1 MASDIP
7 VDLFFA
13 VFRRFF
19 CRKAE
24 LFFIAVPASPSE
36 IRISFRL
43 GGAVRRRSSAAKMRH
58 CSIDCSRV
66 RGGIQESGKRQ
77 EDAGPGLCYK
87 SSHFETFLLNW
98 QNSCCPTTALR
109 TKADRSPFP
118 FGRGR
123 ARIRIQ
129 SDPLRVLLRHA
140 GSPSGGV
147 KSASE
152 SPAQTMPGREAAAES
167 DPQSI

>member
-1 MASDIP
+1 MAFDIP
-7 VDLFFA
+7 VDPFSA

-19 CRKAE
+19 CP
-24 LFFIAVPASPSE
+24 FFMAVPASPSE

-43 GGAVRRRSSAAKMRH
+43 GSAVRRRSSIARMRH

-66 RGGIQESGKRQ
+66 GGGIQESGKRQ
-77 EDAGPGLCYK
+77 EDAGRGLCYK

-98 QNSCCPTTALR
+98 ENRSCPTAALR
-109 TKADRSPFP
+109 TKTDRSPLP
-118 FGRGR
+118 FRRGR

-129 SDPLRVLLRHA
+129 SDPLRHA
-140 GSPSGGV
+140 GSFLGGV
-147 KSASE
+147 KSASG
-152 SPAQTMPGREAAAES
+152 SPAQIMSGRESAAES

>member
-7 VDLFFA
+7 VDPFSA

-19 CRKAE
+19 CP
-24 LFFIAVPASPSE
+24 FFMAVPASPSE

-43 GGAVRRRSSAAKMRH
+43 GSAVRRRSSIARMRH

-66 RGGIQESGKRQ
+66 GGGIQESGKRQ
-77 EDAGPGLCYK
+77 EDAGRGLCYK

-98 QNSCCPTTALR
+98 ENRSCPTAALR
-109 TKADRSPFP
+109 TKTDRSPLP
-118 FGRGR
+118 FRRGR

-129 SDPLRVLLRHA
+129 SDPLRHA
-140 GSPSGGV
+140 GSFLGGV
-147 KSASE
+147 KSASG
-152 SPAQTMPGREAAAES
+152 SPAQTMSGRESAAES

>member
-36 IRISFRL
+36 IRISFSVRS
-43 GGAVRRRSSAAKMRH
+43 AVRRRSSAAKMRH

-66 RGGIQESGKRQ
+66 REGIQESGKRQ

-98 QNSCCPTTALR
+98 KNSCCPMAALR
-109 TKADRSPFP
+109 TKADRSPLP
-118 FGRGR
+118 FGRDR

-129 SDPLRVLLRHA
+129 SDPLRHA
-140 GSPSGGV
+140 GYPLGGV

-152 SPAQTMPGREAAAES
+152 SPAQTMSGREAAAES
-167 DPQSI
+167 DPQDI

>member
-7 VDLFFA
+7 VDPFSA

-19 CRKAE
+19 CP
-24 LFFIAVPASPSE
+24 FFMAVPASPSE

-43 GGAVRRRSSAAKMRH
+43 GSAVRRRSSIARMRH

-66 RGGIQESGKRQ
+66 GGGIQESGKRQ
-77 EDAGPGLCYK
+77 EDAGRGLCYK

-98 QNSCCPTTALR
+98 ENRSCSTAALR
-109 TKADRSPFP
+109 TKTDRSPLP
-118 FGRGR
+118 FRRGR

-129 SDPLRVLLRHA
+129 SDPLRHA
-140 GSPSGGV
+140 GSFLGRV
-147 KSASE
+147 KSASG
-152 SPAQTMPGREAAAES
+152 SPAQTMSGRESAAES

>member
-7 VDLFFA
+7 VDPFSA

-36 IRISFRL
+36 IRISFRI
-43 GGAVRRRSSAAKMRH
+43 GSAVGRRSSAAGMRH

-77 EDAGPGLCYK
+77 EDAGRGLCYK

-98 QNSCCPTTALR
+98 ENSCCPTTALR
-109 TKADRSPFP
+109 TKTDHSPLPFRRDRARHPDPKRSAPACRLP
-118 FGRGR
+118 FGRSKI
-123 ARIRIQ
+123 RIRIPR
-129 SDPLRVLLRHA
+129 SDYVGP
-140 GSPSGGV
+140 GSC
-147 KSASE
+147 
-152 SPAQTMPGREAAAES
+152 GRE
-167 DPQSI
+167 

>member
-7 VDLFFA
+7 VDPFSA

-19 CRKAE
+19 CP
-24 LFFIAVPASPSE
+24 FFMAVPASPSE

-43 GGAVRRRSSAAKMRH
+43 GSAVRRRSSIARMRH

-66 RGGIQESGKRQ
+66 GGGIQESGKRQ
-77 EDAGPGLCYK
+77 EDAGRGLCYK

-98 QNSCCPTTALR
+98 KNRSCPTAALR
-109 TKADRSPFP
+109 TKTDRSPLP
-118 FGRGR
+118 FGRDR

-129 SDPLRVLLRHA
+129 IDPLRHA
-140 GSPSGGV
+140 GYPLGGV

-167 DPQSI
+167 DPQDI

>member
-1 MASDIP
+1 MAFDIP
-7 VDLFFA
+7 VDPFSA

-19 CRKAE
+19 CP
-24 LFFIAVPASPSE
+24 FFMAVPASPSE

-43 GGAVRRRSSAAKMRH
+43 ESAVRRRSSTARMRH

-66 RGGIQESGKRQ
+66 GGGIQESGKRQ
-77 EDAGPGLCYK
+77 EDAGRGLCYK

-98 QNSCCPTTALR
+98 ENRSCPTAALR
-109 TKADRSPFP
+109 TKTDRSPLP
-118 FGRGR
+118 FKRGR

-129 SDPLRVLLRHA
+129 SDPLRHA
-140 GSPSGGV
+140 GSLLGGV
-147 KSASE
+147 KSASG
-152 SPAQTMPGREAAAES
+152 SPAQTMSGREGAAES

>member
-7 VDLFFA
+7 VDPFSA

-19 CRKAE
+19 CRRAE

-43 GGAVRRRSSAAKMRH
+43 GSAVRRRSSIARMRH

-66 RGGIQESGKRQ
+66 GGGIQESGKRQ
-77 EDAGPGLCYK
+77 EDAGRGLCYK

-98 QNSCCPTTALR
+98 ENRSYPTAALR
-109 TKADRSPFP
+109 TKTDRSPLP
-118 FGRGR
+118 FRRGR

-129 SDPLRVLLRHA
+129 SDPLRHA
-140 GSPSGGV
+140 GSFLGGV
-147 KSASE
+147 KSASG
-152 SPAQTMPGREAAAES
+152 SPAQTMSGRESAAES

>member
-7 VDLFFA
+7 VDPFSA

-19 CRKAE
+19 CP
-24 LFFIAVPASPSE
+24 FFMAVPASPSE

-43 GGAVRRRSSAAKMRH
+43 GSAVRRRSSIARMRH

-66 RGGIQESGKRQ
+66 GGGIQESGKRQ
-77 EDAGPGLCYK
+77 EDAGRGLCYK

-98 QNSCCPTTALR
+98 ENRSCPTAALR
-109 TKADRSPFP
+109 TKTDRSPLP
-118 FGRGR
+118 FRRGR

-129 SDPLRVLLRHA
+129 SDPLRHA
-140 GSPSGGV
+140 GSFLGGV
-147 KSASE
+147 KSASG
-152 SPAQTMPGREAAAES
+152 SPAQTMSGRESAA
-167 DPQSI
+167 

>member
-7 VDLFFA
+7 VDPFSA

-19 CRKAE
+19 CP
-24 LFFIAVPASPSE
+24 FFIAVPASPSE
-36 IRISFRL
+36 IQISFRL
-43 GGAVRRRSSAAKMRH
+43 ESAVRRRSSIARMRH

-66 RGGIQESGKRQ
+66 GGGIQESGKRQ
-77 EDAGPGLCYK
+77 EDAGRGLCYK

-98 QNSCCPTTALR
+98 ENRSCPTAALR
-109 TKADRSPFP
+109 TKTDRSPLP
-118 FGRGR
+118 FRRGR

-129 SDPLRVLLRHA
+129 SDPLRHA
-140 GSPSGGV
+140 GSFLGGV
-147 KSASE
+147 KSASG
-152 SPAQTMPGREAAAES
+152 SPAQTMSGREGAAES

>member
-7 VDLFFA
+7 VDPFSA

-19 CRKAE
+19 CP
-24 LFFIAVPASPSE
+24 FFMAVPASPSE

-43 GGAVRRRSSAAKMRH
+43 GSAVRRRSSIARMRH

-66 RGGIQESGKRQ
+66 GGGIQESGKRQ
-77 EDAGPGLCYK
+77 EDAGRGLCYK

-98 QNSCCPTTALR
+98 KNRSCPTVALR
-109 TKADRSPFP
+109 TKTDRSPLP
-118 FGRGR
+118 CRRGR

-129 SDPLRVLLRHA
+129 SDPLRHA
-140 GSPSGGV
+140 GSFLGGV
-147 KSASE
+147 KSASG
-152 SPAQTMPGREAAAES
+152 SPAQTMSGREGAAES

>member
-1 MASDIP
+1 MAYDIP
-7 VDLFFA
+7 VDPFSA

-19 CRKAE
+19 CRKV
-24 LFFIAVPASPSE
+24 IAAPASPSE
-36 IRISFRL
+36 IRISFSVRS
-43 GGAVRRRSSAAKMRH
+43 AVKRRSFTVKIQH

-77 EDAGPGLCYK
+77 EDAGRGLCYK

-98 QNSCCPTTALR
+98 ENSCCPTAALR
-109 TKADRSPFP
+109 TKTDRSPLP
-118 FGRGR
+118 FGRDR

-129 SDPLRVLLRHA
+129 SDPFRHA
-140 GSPSGGV
+140 GSPPGGV

-152 SPAQTMPGREAAAES
+152 SPAQTMSGWEAAAES
-167 DPQSI
+167 DPQNIQEEVR

>member
-7 VDLFFA
+7 VDPFSA

-19 CRKAE
+19 CP
-24 LFFIAVPASPSE
+24 FFIAVPASPSE

-43 GGAVRRRSSAAKMRH
+43 GSAVRRRSSIARMRH

-77 EDAGPGLCYK
+77 GDAGPGLCYK

-98 QNSCCPTTALR
+98 ENSCCPTTALR
-109 TKADRSPFP
+109 TKTDRSPLP
-118 FGRGR
+118 FGRDR

-129 SDPLRVLLRHA
+129 SDPLRDLLRHA
-140 GSPSGGV
+140 DSPSGGV
-147 KSASE
+147 KSASG
-152 SPAQTMPGREAAAES
+152 SPAQTMSGRESAA
-167 DPQSI
+167 

>member
-13 VFRRFF
+13 VSRRFF

-66 RGGIQESGKRQ
+66 REGIQESGKRQ

-109 TKADRSPFP
+109 TKADRSPLP

-129 SDPLRVLLRHA
+129 SDPFRHA

>member
-7 VDLFFA
+7 VDPFSA

-19 CRKAE
+19 CP
-24 LFFIAVPASPSE
+24 FFIAVPASPSE

-43 GGAVRRRSSAAKMRH
+43 ESAVRRRSSIARMRH

-66 RGGIQESGKRQ
+66 GGGIQESGKRQ
-77 EDAGPGLCYK
+77 EDAGRGLCYK

-98 QNSCCPTTALR
+98 KNRSCPTAALR
-109 TKADRSPFP
+109 TKTDRSPLP
-118 FGRGR
+118 FRRGR

-129 SDPLRVLLRHA
+129 SDPLRHA
-140 GSPSGGV
+140 GSFLGGV
-147 KSASE
+147 KSASG
-152 SPAQTMPGREAAAES
+152 SPAQTMSGRESAAKS

>member
-7 VDLFFA
+7 VDPFSA

-19 CRKAE
+19 F
-24 LFFIAVPASPSE
+24 LFFMAVPASPSE

-43 GGAVRRRSSAAKMRH
+43 GGAVRRRSSIARMRH

-66 RGGIQESGKRQ
+66 GGGIQESGKRQ
-77 EDAGPGLCYK
+77 EDAGRGLCYK

-98 QNSCCPTTALR
+98 KNRSCPTAALR
-109 TKADRSPFP
+109 TKTDRSPLP
-118 FGRGR
+118 FKRGR

-129 SDPLRVLLRHA
+129 SDPLRHA
-140 GSPSGGV
+140 GSLLGGV
-147 KSASE
+147 KSASG
-152 SPAQTMPGREAAAES
+152 SPAQTMSGRESAAES

>member
-36 IRISFRL
+36 IRISFSVRS
-43 GGAVRRRSSAAKMRH
+43 AVRRRSSAAKMRH

-66 RGGIQESGKRQ
+66 REGIQESGKRQ

-98 QNSCCPTTALR
+98 KNSCCPMAALR
-109 TKADRSPFP
+109 TKADRSPLP
-118 FGRGR
+118 FGRDR

-129 SDPLRVLLRHA
+129 SDPLRHA
-140 GSPSGGV
+140 CYPLGGV

-152 SPAQTMPGREAAAES
+152 SPAQTMSGREAAAES
-167 DPQSI
+167 DPQDI

>member
-7 VDLFFA
+7 VDPFSA

-19 CRKAE
+19 CP
-24 LFFIAVPASPSE
+24 FFIAAPASPSE

-43 GGAVRRRSSAAKMRH
+43 GSAVRRRSSIARMRH

-66 RGGIQESGKRQ
+66 GGGIQESGKRQ
-77 EDAGPGLCYK
+77 EDAERGLCYK

-98 QNSCCPTTALR
+98 ENRSCPTAALR
-109 TKADRSPFP
+109 TKADRSPLP
-118 FGRGR
+118 FRRGR

-129 SDPLRVLLRHA
+129 SDPLRHA
-140 GSPSGGV
+140 GSFLGGV
-147 KSASE
+147 KSASG
-152 SPAQTMPGREAAAES
+152 SPAQTMSGREGAEES

>member
-7 VDLFFA
+7 VDPFSA

-19 CRKAE
+19 CRRTE
-24 LFFIAVPASPSE
+24 LFFIAMPASPSE

-43 GGAVRRRSSAAKMRH
+43 GGAVRKRSSAAKMQH

-77 EDAGPGLCYK
+77 RDAGRRLCYK

-98 QNSCCPTTALR
+98 ENSCCPMAALR
-109 TKADRSPFP
+109 MKTDRSPLP
-118 FGRGR
+118 FRRDR

-129 SDPLRVLLRHA
+129 SDPLRHA
-140 GSPSGGV
+140 GSPSGGE
-147 KSASE
+147 SASE
-152 SPAQTMPGREAAAES
+152 SPAQTMPGREGAAES
-167 DPQSI
+167 DPQGI

>member
-7 VDLFFA
+7 VDPFSA
-13 VFRRFF
+13 IFRRFF
-19 CRKAE
+19 CRKV
-24 LFFIAVPASPSE
+24 IAVPASPSE

-66 RGGIQESGKRQ
+66 REGIQESGKRQ

-98 QNSCCPTTALR
+98 ENSCCPMAALR
-109 TKADRSPFP
+109 TKTDRSSLP
-118 FGRGR
+118 FGRDR

-129 SDPLRVLLRHA
+129 SDPLRVPLRHA
-140 GSPSGGV
+140 GSPLGGV

-152 SPAQTMPGREAAAES
+152 SPAQTMSGREAAAES
-167 DPQSI
+167 DPQDI